1 MEIVIALAVAAAV
14 VGLVAYLRSRRG
26 PSRRGPG
33 AGGRPG
39 ADKH

>member
-1 MEIVIALAVAAAV
+1 MEILIALAFAAAV
-14 VGLVAYLRSRRG
+14 VGLVAVFRSRKA
-26 PSRRGPG
+26 PSRSGPG